1 MRKRIKEQLIILTL
15 LLSLFG
21 LSFAK
26 EVSFTQEDRERIIRL
41 DVTIKEFKDAVDK
54 RFEQVDKR
62 FEQVDKRFEQ
72 LNNFLYLL
80 SGIFTALVGVVIALA
95 LWDRRTMLRE
105 AKRETRE
112 YLERESPLKS
122 ILEALKEL
130 AKEDSKVAEILK
142 KYNLL

>member
-41 DVTIKEFKDAVDK
+41 DVTIKEFRDA
-54 RFEQVDKR
+54 
-62 FEQVDKRFEQ
+62 VDKRFEQ